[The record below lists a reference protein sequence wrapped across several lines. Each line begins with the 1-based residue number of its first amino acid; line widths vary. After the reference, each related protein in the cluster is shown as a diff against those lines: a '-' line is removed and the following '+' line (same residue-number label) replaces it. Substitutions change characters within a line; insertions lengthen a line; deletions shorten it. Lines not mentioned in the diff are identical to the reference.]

1 MRGVEAFIGAYPGAS
16 MAAIRKGFLSIGVE
30 DNEILLFSDLMDSAS
45 LFLTGNCDTVY
56 FLALHRPV
64 SDGPMVL
71 DVPPLGPPSGIL
83 GTIDDMWLRW
93 VTDFGLPGPDRAAG
107 GPLPDRRAGL

>member
-45 LFLTGNCDTVY
+45 LFPTGNRDTVY
-56 FLALHRPV
+56 FLALRRPERRAEV
-64 SDGPMVL
+64 I
-71 DVPPLGPPSGIL
+71 DVPPLGAPSGIL
-83 GTIDDMWLRW
+83 GTIDDMWWGW
-93 VTDFGLPGPDRAAG
+93 VTDFGTPGPTGRWAVDT
-107 GPLPDRRAGL
+107 